1 MPRKSRSPTRRRFRP
16 FRPVWKAVKRAWL
29 RVAPPADRG
38 YMICATPRCGSN
50 YLSQLLASTGVL
62 GNPREYFNA
71 PGRRQYDDPAYPDD
85 PREQLKQVLTTGR
98 TANGIYAVKMHHFQI
113 AALNRIV
120 NPFRD
125 LPHLR
130 FIVLERRDALG
141 QAISWSRVLQTGQF
155 RAPETAGREVNYDQ
169 NHIRQGL
176 LWLMKERANWEKTLQ
191 AEKTRR
197 LFLNY
202 EAVMSDPQ
210 LAVDRVAAFMQIGG
224 RPRIDP
230 ALVSVT
236 IQRDQTTEN
245 WRARFLAETGD
256 KFRHLADL
264 APDRARLARRPD
276 SD

>member
-1 MPRKSRSPTRRRFRP
+1 MPRKSRTPTRRRFRP
-16 FRPVWKAVKRAWL
+16 FRPVWKAVKRVWQ

-71 PGRRQYDDPAYPDD
+71 RGRRRYDDPEYPED
-85 PREQLKQVLTTGR
+85 PHEQLEQVLTTGR

-113 AALNRIV
+113 AELKRV
-120 NPFRD
+120 NPIRA

-141 QAISWSRVLQTGQF
+141 QAISWSRLLQTG
-155 RAPETAGREVNYDQ
+155 RARATDAARQDVNYDQ
-169 NHIRQGL
+169 NHIRQSL
-176 LWLMKERANWEKTLQ
+176 LWLMKERANWEKALQ
-191 AEKTRR
+191 AEKTRP
-197 LFLNY
+197 LILNY
-202 EAVMSDPQ
+202 EAIMNDPQ

-224 RPRIDP
+224 RPKIDS

-236 IQRDQTTEN
+236 IQRDQTTED

-256 KFRHLADL
+256 EFRHLADL
-264 APDRARLARRPD
+264 APDRARLARRPE
-276 SD
+276 SL